1 MLTEFLVDT
10 GEEGEEVYFS
20 TRAKLY
26 FFAGKDGW
34 KDRGTGVIKVNVR
47 TISDEVAE
55 GDVEAQQSS
64 SGKRKARL
72 LMRADATHRV
82 ILNTPIFKG
91 MRFGDA
97 DSSEPTGKVMHLQ
110 SLEDGKPLPLQ
121 IKVCTL
127 GSHINACLFDPIER
141 DSSICTTI
149 NCSQTLATS
158 GDPCIDIS
166 FTNAAS

>member
-1 MLTEFLVDT
+1 M
-10 GEEGEEVYFS
+10 
-20 TRAKLY
+20 
-26 FFAGKDGW
+26 
-34 KDRGTGVIKVNVR
+34 R
-47 TISDEVAE
+47 TVSDEAAE

-64 SGKRKARL
+64 PNKRKARL

-82 ILNTPIFKG
+82 ILNSPIFKG

-127 GSHINACLFDPIER
+127 RLYRLTHADLWQIGKEEVLKDLYYRLCELEQEA
-141 DSSICTTI
+141 
-149 NCSQTLATS
+149 
-158 GDPCIDIS
+158 
-166 FTNAAS
+166 